1 MKTAEKKY
9 LDLFFTESGAGKG
22 GAMAF
27 KDKRNPYRI
36 VNKSHQYRF
45 LAVILIYNLL
55 IAGIL
60 VAVLFVPDFIRV
72 NDQNLSIEVRAVAA
86 DNILM
91 LHSRVWLVIAATV
104 SVIGLH
110 SIRMFGRFVGP
121 LYRFMLTF
129 MDVRDGKL
137 GTRIKL
143 RKKDF
148 LVKEADAFNDM
159 LDVINEKIVDIKVKG
174 QDAMKLL
181 GKFEQEK
188 IEGEGQVEPDSE
200 NVAALQKKL
209 HELNETL
216 NYFKTK

>member
-1 MKTAEKKY
+1 
-9 LDLFFTESGAGKG
+9 
-22 GAMAF
+22 MAF

-45 LAVILIYNLL
+45 LAFILIYNLI

-121 LYRFMLTF
+121 LYRFTLTF
-129 MDVRDGKL
+129 RDVRDGKL
-137 GTRIKL
+137 DIRIKL

-148 LVKEADAFNDM
+148 LVKEADAFNEM
-159 LDVINEKIVDIKVKG
+159 LGVINQKVSEIQAKG
-174 QDAMKLL
+174 QDALTL
-181 GKFEQEK
+181 FSKFEKEK
-188 IEGEGQVEPDSE
+188 REDAGPVEPDSE
-200 NVAALQKKL
+200 NIAALQKKL

>member
-1 MKTAEKKY
+1 
-9 LDLFFTESGAGKG
+9 
-22 GAMAF
+22 
-27 KDKRNPYRI
+27 
-36 VNKSHQYRF
+36 
-45 LAVILIYNLL
+45 
-55 IAGIL
+55 
-60 VAVLFVPDFIRV
+60 
-72 NDQNLSIEVRAVAA
+72 
-86 DNILM
+86 
-91 LHSRVWLVIAATV
+91 
-104 SVIGLH
+104 
-110 SIRMFGRFVGP
+110 
-121 LYRFMLTF
+121 MLTF

-174 QDAMKLL
+174 QDAMRLL